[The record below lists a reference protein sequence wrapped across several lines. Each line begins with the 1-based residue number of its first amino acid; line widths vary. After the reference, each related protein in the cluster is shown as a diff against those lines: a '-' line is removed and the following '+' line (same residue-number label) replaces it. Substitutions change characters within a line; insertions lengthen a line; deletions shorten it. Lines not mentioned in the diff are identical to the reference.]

1 MAWALM
7 KAAIRSFSSS
17 IRLKPPWLPGTMV
30 TSACGMRLP
39 RARAS
44 AGVSR
49 ALRAPVISRTG
60 TLIARS
66 SSSVRMAGN
75 FGSIR

>member
-39 RARAS
+39 RARA
-44 AGVSR
+44 
-49 ALRAPVISRTG
+49 
-60 TLIARS
+60 
-66 SSSVRMAGN
+66 
-75 FGSIR
+75 